1 MLTGSYLISVK
12 RTAAQAAAAWVVA
25 QAARAGIDLPGD
37 ALTDL
42 FFTGIFI
49 AYYALYR
56 VIEQKYPD
64 LLRLLG
70 SGAQPVY
77 VDPTADLDRGE
88 DDEDR

>member
-1 MLTGSYLISVK
+1 MTSSYLISVK

-42 FFTGIFI
+42 FFTGIFV

-56 VIEQKYPD
+56 IAEQKFPQ
-64 LLRLLG
+64 LLRLIG

-77 VDPTADLDRGE
+77 VDPLADVDAGE
-88 DDEDR
+88 SDEDG

>member
-1 MLTGSYLISVK
+1 
-12 RTAAQAAAAWVVA
+12 VA

-42 FFTGIFI
+42 FFTGIFV

-56 VIEQKYPD
+56 LAEQKYPS
-64 LLRLLG
+64 LIRLLG

-77 VDPTADLDRGE
+77 VDVGADVDDAE
-88 DDEDR
+88 HDED

>member
-37 ALTDL
+37 ALSDL
-42 FFTGIFI
+42 FFTGLFV
-49 AYYALYR
+49 AYYAAYR
-56 VIEQKYPD
+56 VVEQKYPQ
-64 LLRLLG
+64 LLKLLG

-77 VDPTADLDRGE
+77 VDPSADVDDAE
-88 DDEDR
+88 SDEDA

>member
-25 QAARAGIDLPGD
+25 QAARAGIDIPGD

-49 AYYALYR
+49 AYYVIYR
-56 VIEQKYPD
+56 AVEQRFPEA
-64 LLRLLG
+64 LRLLG

-77 VDPTADLDRGE
+77 VDPSSDVDSSE
-88 DDEDR
+88 HDEDS